1 MKDDVPFIFGRVPAT
16 NNFTDREKETKH
28 LKQNFKGLI
37 NTIII
42 SPRRWGKSSLV
53 DRVAENFLS
62 AKSPVKVCRVDL
74 FNVRTEED
82 FYHTLAQEVL
92 RATASK
98 WEEMMANAKTFL
110 SALLPQI
117 GFSPDGQSEI
127 TFGIAW
133 EKLRRQ
139 ADTILDLAE
148 TIAAKKKIK
157 IVVCI
162 DEFQSVGEFK
172 NSLAVQRK
180 LRSHWQ
186 RHQQV
191 AYCLYGSK
199 RHMMLDIFTN
209 SSMPFYK
216 FGDLMFLEKIDT
228 PHWVSFIQQRFKDT
242 RKQIS
247 ERDARN
253 IAVLAD
259 NHPYYVQQLAQQVW
273 LRTKLRCAPDIV
285 MDAYE
290 SLVRQLSLLFTNTT
304 ETLTITQ
311 VNFLKALLTGE
322 TQFSAQ
328 NTLQQYRL
336 GTSANILRIK
346 KTLEKREII
355 DIVGSSISFQDP
367 IYRYWLQK
375 YYFAL

>member
-1 MKDDVPFIFGRVPAT
+1 MEKVPFIFGRIPGIE
-16 NNFTDREKETKH
+16 NFTDRDEEKKH
-28 LKQNFKGLI
+28 LIQNFKGLI

-53 DRVAENFLS
+53 DHVAEKFS
-62 AKSPVKVCRVDL
+62 SKKSSVKICKVDL

-82 FYHTLAQEVL
+82 FYLTLAQSVL

-98 WEEMMANAKTFL
+98 WEEIAENAKNFL
-110 SALLPQI
+110 SNLIPHI
-117 GFSPDGQSEI
+117 GFSPDGQSEVS
-127 TFGIAW
+127 FGITW
-133 EKLRRQ
+133 ERVKKQ
-139 ADTILDLAE
+139 ADIILDLAE
-148 TIAAKKKIK
+148 TIALKKKIK

-162 DEFQSVGEFK
+162 DEFQSIGEFR

-186 RHQQV
+186 RHQEV

-209 SSMPFYK
+209 ASMPFYK

-228 PHWVSFIQQRFKDT
+228 LHWVHFIQKRFADT
-242 RKQIS
+242 GKQIS
-247 ERDARN
+247 NAEAES
-253 IAVLAD
+253 IAVLTD
-259 NHPYYVQQLAQQVW
+259 NHPYYVQQLAQQTW
-273 LRTKLRCAPDIV
+273 LRTAKKCAPKIV
-285 MDAYE
+285 QDAYD

-304 ETLTITQ
+304 ETLSTTQ
-311 VNFLKALLTGE
+311 INFLKAILLGE

-328 NTLQQYRL
+328 STILQYRL
-336 GTSANILRIK
+336 GTSANVLRIK
-346 KTLEKREII
+346 KSLEKREII
-355 DIVGSSISFQDP
+355 DIIAGKISFQDP

-375 YYFAL
+375 YYFGL